1 MESLIL
7 FSIIV
12 YNLNKLIGLEEN
24 MSVKIDIFTKNLEL
38 TDRLNDY
45 VFKKVEKLEKFLDE
59 VDECRVDLSHIKT
72 ARNANDRHV
81 AQLTLRGKGYIL
93 RSEERSDS
101 IFSAVDA
108 ALDKMRRQIRRYK
121 GKRAR
126 GRGDGQTI
134 AEAISL
140 ALPEEEEEELEPI
153 IARRKRFMLVPMS
166 EAEAIEQMKLLGHED
181 FFVFYNANT
190 SEFNV
195 LYLRRD
201 GTYGIIIPEIG

>member
-1 MESLIL
+1 MEA
-7 FSIIV
+7 
-12 YNLNKLIGLEEN
+12 N
-24 MSVKIDIFTKNLEL
+24 MTVKIEIFTKNLEL

-45 VFKKVEKLEKFLDE
+45 VVKKVEKLEKFLDE
-59 VDECRVDLSHIKT
+59 VDECRVDLSYAKT

-81 AQLTLRGKGYIL
+81 AQLTLRGKGFIL

-108 ALDKMRRQIRRYK
+108 ALDKMRRQIRRFK

-134 AEAISL
+134 AEAIELS
-140 ALPEEEEEELEPI
+140 AAEAEEIEAEPVI
-153 IARRKRFMLVPMS
+153 VRRKRFMLAPMDEL
-166 EAEAIEQMKLLGHED
+166 EAVEQMKLLGHEN
-181 FFVFYNANT
+181 FFIFYNANT

-195 LYLRRD
+195 LYRRRD

>member
-1 MESLIL
+1 MT
-7 FSIIV
+7 
-12 YNLNKLIGLEEN
+12 
-24 MSVKIDIFTKNLEL
+24 VKIDIFTKNLDL

-45 VFKKVEKLEKFLDE
+45 VVKKVEKLEKFLDE
-59 VDECRVDLSHIKT
+59 VDECRVDLSHTKT

-121 GKRAR
+121 GKREW

-134 AEAISL
+134 SDAVNVSTPQTEEM
-140 ALPEEEEEELEPI
+140 EEEEPV
-153 IARRKRFMLVPMS
+153 IARRKRFMLVPMDEM
-166 EAEAIEQMKLLGHED
+166 EAVEQMKLLGHEN
-181 FFVFYNANT
+181 FFVFYNANS

-195 LYLRRD
+195 LYRRLD

>member
-1 MESLIL
+1 MEA
-7 FSIIV
+7 
-12 YNLNKLIGLEEN
+12 N
-24 MSVKIDIFTKNLEL
+24 MTVKIDIFTKNLEL

-45 VFKKVEKLEKFLDE
+45 VVKKVEKLEKFLDE
-59 VDECRVDLSHIKT
+59 VDECRVDLSHVKT

-81 AQLTLRGKGYIL
+81 AQLTLRGKGFIL

-121 GKRAR
+121 GKRDR

-134 AEAISL
+134 AEAIDV
-140 ALPEEEEEELEPI
+140 AYPVETEIEEEPQI
-153 IARRKRFMLVPMS
+153 VRRKRFPLVPMNEL
-166 EAEAIEQMKLLGHED
+166 EAVEQMKLLGHEN

-195 LYLRRD
+195 LYKRRD
-201 GTYGIIIPEIG
+201 DTYGIIIPEIG

>member
-1 MESLIL
+1 MT
-7 FSIIV
+7 
-12 YNLNKLIGLEEN
+12 
-24 MSVKIDIFTKNLEL
+24 VKIEIFTKNLEL

-45 VFKKVEKLEKFLDE
+45 VVTKVEKLEKFLDE
-59 VDECRVDLSHIKT
+59 VDDCRVDLSHAKT
-72 ARNANDRHV
+72 ARNANDRYV
-81 AQLTLRGKGYIL
+81 AQLTLRGKGFIL

-108 ALDKMRRQIRRYK
+108 ALDKMRRQINRYK

-134 AEAISL
+134 AEAIEMPPL
-140 ALPEEEEEELEPI
+140 EAEEIEEPPV
-153 IARRKRFMLVPMS
+153 IARRKRFMLVPMDEL
-166 EAEAIEQMKLLGHED
+166 EAVEQMKLLGHED

-201 GTYGIIIPEIG
+201 GSYGIIIPEIG

>member
-1 MESLIL
+1 MT
-7 FSIIV
+7 
-12 YNLNKLIGLEEN
+12 
-24 MSVKIDIFTKNLEL
+24 VKIDIFTKNLEL
-38 TDRLNDY
+38 SDRLNDY
-45 VFKKVEKLEKFLDE
+45 VVTKVEKLEKFLDE
-59 VDECRVDLSHIKT
+59 VDECRVDLSYIKT

-81 AQLTLRGKGYIL
+81 AQLTLRGKGFIL

-101 IFSAVDA
+101 MFSAVDA

-134 AEAISL
+134 AEAIDMGY
-140 ALPEEEEEELEPI
+140 PEEIEAETEESPV
-153 IARRKRFMLVPMS
+153 IARRKRFMLVPMDEL
-166 EAEAIEQMKLLGHED
+166 EAVEQMKLLGHEN

-195 LYLRRD
+195 LYKRRD
-201 GTYGIIIPEIG
+201 GSYGIIIPEIG

>member
-1 MESLIL
+1 MEA
-7 FSIIV
+7 
-12 YNLNKLIGLEEN
+12 N
-24 MSVKIDIFTKNLEL
+24 MTVKIDIFTKNLEL

-45 VFKKVEKLEKFLDE
+45 VVKKVEKLEKFLDE
-59 VDECRVDLSHIKT
+59 VDECRVDLSHVKT

-81 AQLTLRGKGYIL
+81 AQLTLRGKGFIL

-121 GKRAR
+121 GKRDR

-134 AEAISL
+134 AEAIDV
-140 ALPEEEEEELEPI
+140 AYPVETEIEEEPQI
-153 IARRKRFMLVPMS
+153 VRRKRFPLVPMNEL
-166 EAEAIEQMKLLGHED
+166 EAVEQMKLLGHEN

-195 LYLRRD
+195 LYRRRD
-201 GTYGIIIPEIG
+201 DTYVIIIPEIG

>member
-1 MESLIL
+1 MT
-7 FSIIV
+7 
-12 YNLNKLIGLEEN
+12 
-24 MSVKIDIFTKNLEL
+24 VKIEIFTKNLEL

-45 VFKKVEKLEKFLDE
+45 VVKKVEKLEKFLDE
-59 VDECRVDLSHIKT
+59 VDECRVDLSHAKT

-81 AQLTLRGKGYIL
+81 AQLTLRGKGFIL

-101 IFSAVDA
+101 MFSAVDA
-108 ALDKMRRQIRRYK
+108 ALDKMRRQVARYK

-134 AEAISL
+134 AEAIEVSTDE
-140 ALPEEEEEELEPI
+140 AIEMEEAPF
-153 IARRKRFMLVPMS
+153 IARRKRFMLVPMD
-166 EAEAIEQMKLLGHED
+166 ELEAIEQMKLLGHEN

-195 LYLRRD
+195 LYQRRD
-201 GTYGIIIPEIG
+201 GSYGIIIPEIG